1 MKIKIGNVESEIK
14 YMDRLLSTNNHSE
27 LIIRGQILIKKFS
40 KIVPFYN
47 LLGLSYKKIGKQDAA
62 IKVFQSALFNEP
74 NAISA
79 MTNLADVYRDI
90 DKLKE
95 AEELLLKALKLNSK
109 DIFALISYGKLKIAQ
124 GKTLEAI
131 VYFKKVA
138 EIDNSFDDVLIRV
151 ASSYLSINDFNN
163 AKKYFEIAVYR
174 NTTNPGAHYSYSQ
187 MIDYSNDK
195 KHQEH
200 MLKTLDDSSLDK
212 NKLGPMYLAL
222 AKSFGDQKKY
232 EKAHEF
238 LKLGNDTINTIVY
251 NKKLLE
257 REKDNLEK
265 IKLIFSDF
273 NFDNISINKNIYE
286 KNIIFVVGLPRSG
299 TTLTHQI
306 IASHSKVVGV
316 GETKVLHAYFLP
328 NIKKNNFKEKIF
340 SNGKLNGDFISDLSI
355 TLSKNYEYFSKSKI
369 IVDKAPF
376 NFFWLGF
383 IKILFPNVKI
393 IHVNRNI
400 KDTALSIYK
409 NLFGSRKMDWTYSQE
424 NIVSYIKIYKEI
436 MHFWKTKFPDF
447 IYELSYEQLVNN
459 QEEDSKKLIKFCGLE
474 WEEECLNFHNS
485 PPPIHTMSLY
495 ESRKPIYTS
504 SVNLNEKYSKYL
516 DFFEKLDKL

>member
-1 MKIKIGNVESEIK
+1 
-14 YMDRLLSTNNHSE
+14 
-27 LIIRGQILIKKFS
+27 
-40 KIVPFYN
+40 
-47 LLGLSYKKIGKQDAA
+47 
-62 IKVFQSALFNEP
+62 
-74 NAISA
+74 
-79 MTNLADVYRDI
+79 
-90 DKLKE
+90 
-95 AEELLLKALKLNSK
+95 
-109 DIFALISYGKLKIAQ
+109 
-124 GKTLEAI
+124 
-131 VYFKKVA
+131 
-138 EIDNSFDDVLIRV
+138 
-151 ASSYLSINDFNN
+151 
-163 AKKYFEIAVYR
+163 
-174 NTTNPGAHYSYSQ
+174 
-187 MIDYSNDK
+187 
-195 KHQEH
+195 

-212 NKLGPMYLAL
+212 NKLGPMYFAL
-222 AKSFGDQKKY
+222 AKSFSDQKKY

-238 LKLGNDTINTIVY
+238 LKLGNDIINTIVY
-251 NKKLLE
+251 NNKLLE
-257 REKDNLEK
+257 REKGDLEK

-340 SNGKLNGDFISDLSI
+340 SNGKLNDDFISDLSI

-376 NFFWLGF
+376 NFYWLGF
-383 IKILFPNVKI
+383 IKILFPNAKI

-424 NIVSYIKIYKEI
+424 NIVSYIKIYKEV
-436 MHFWKTKFPDF
+436 MDFWRTKFPDF

-459 QEEDSKKLIKFCGLE
+459 QEEDSKRLIKFCGLE

-485 PPPIHTMSLY
+485 LTPIHTVSLY

-504 SVNLNEKYSKYL
+504 SVNLNVKYSKYL